1 MNLTPDMLI
10 AGYCQGLF
18 PMAGEDGEIEWY
30 DVKLR
35 AIIPLD
41 AFHVSKRL
49 ARRVRNGGFEIRVDT
64 CFRTVMRACAAPRP
78 GHDGTWISE
87 AMVDAYTVLHDLGF
101 AHSVEAWAGGE
112 LVGGLYGVALRGLF
126 AGESMFSRTT
136 DASKVALVYLVE
148 RLRCGGF
155 TPARL
160 AVHRGD
166 HMRQFGAIEISRA
179 EYQRRLAHALMVEA
193 TF

>member
-18 PMAGEDGEIEWY
+18 PMAGEDGQIEWY

-87 AMVDAYTVLHDLGF
+87 AMVDAYTALHDLGF

-126 AGESMFSRTT
+126 AGESMFSRTS

-155 TPARL
+155 TL
-160 AVHRGD
+160 LDSQYIVGD

>member
-87 AMVDAYTVLHDLGF
+87 AMVDAYTALHDLGF

-126 AGESMFSRTT
+126 AGESMFSRTS

-155 TPARL
+155 TL
-160 AVHRGD
+160 LDSQYIVGD